1 MFKKIIIAAI
11 SASFIASA
19 AIADSTN
26 VGVRLSAATMSATGS
41 ETQDSAGSNSGGA
54 VVTNQFGTGA
64 SSREADFE
72 LPSLFVE
79 RQFDMGG
86 AFSVAIGLDFVP
98 LTAEVDKIGGD
109 TGTDASIKAGN
120 LLTGYIQPTYAVS
133 EKISIYG
140 KIGYA
145 EGDLEIRDL
154 VRQATVASQTDDI
167 ASTDVKNDST
177 LEGPVYGYGV
187 QMNNDSGLISFVRL
201 EVTHTEF
208 DQIKHTN
215 SNGKVLK
222 ADPEMDLITFT
233 IGKSF

>member
-26 VGVRLSAATMSATGS
+26 VGVRISAATMSASGS
-41 ETQDSAGSNSGGA
+41 ETSDLAGSNSGGA
-54 VVTNQFGTGA
+54 VVTQA
-64 SSREADFE
+64 SKEADFQ

-79 RQFDMGG
+79 LQFNING
-86 AFSVAIGLDFVP
+86 AFSLSLGLDFVP
-98 LTAEVDKIGGD
+98 LTEEVDKIGGT
-109 TGTDASIKAGN
+109 TGTSASLKAGN
-120 LLTGYIQPTYAVS
+120 LLTGYIQPTFSVN
-133 EKISIYG
+133 ENISIYG

-145 EGDLEIRDL
+145 SGDLEIRDL